1 MSQTAWSA
9 GGMICTA
16 QPLASAAGLSVLQSG
31 GNAVDATIA
40 AALVLNVTMPMM
52 CGLGG
57 DVFAIIHEAKSGR
70 TYGINAS
77 GAAPYAATLEYYR
90 SLGYEQMPPDGM
102 LSVAVPGGVRAYF
115 DIVERFGTRSLGE
128 LAQAAIRYAEQGFVL
143 TPKLV
148 RHFIV
153 AETKLRQY
161 PTSARVYLPE
171 GRAPRAGEILRQ
183 PDLARS
189 FRQVVAEGPDAL
201 YSGSLGERVLAY
213 ANAHGGIWRG
223 DEWRAQATDI
233 YEPPLGVTYRD
244 RYEVFQ
250 TAPPS
255 QGLIVLE
262 ELNLVEGFE
271 LGRHTA
277 GGAGTGAGDDG
288 ESGPG
293 PEASAETVHILV
305 EAKKLAF
312 ADRNRYAGDP
322 RQVDWP
328 LATLLGKE
336 FAARRRGAIDPAR
349 AAGLVSGAELGGDTT
364 SHVCVDAQGNYVSF
378 IHSLSNAFGCCEIA
392 GDTGILLNNRAG
404 RGFALE
410 AGHPNCIAPGKK
422 TMHTLN
428 TYLIKRD
435 GRPYCVGNTPGGDGQ
450 PQWNLQVI
458 TNLLD
463 LGMSVGEAAAAPRW
477 QGTPGTDPAGLAR
490 PVELVVESRMGPA
503 VRARLAEMGHAVR
516 VVGPWAG
523 GGDAQLIRV
532 RDGGILEGA
541 SDPRG
546 EGVAIGI

>member
-1 MSQTAWSA
+1 MSRTAWA
-9 GGMICTA
+9 TGGMICTA

-57 DVFAIIHEAKSGR
+57 DVFAIVHEVRSGK

-77 GAAPYAATLEYYR
+77 GVAPYAATLDYYK
-90 SLGYEQMPPDGM
+90 SLGYRQMPGDGM

-115 DIVERFGTRSLGE
+115 DMLDRFGTRSFAE
-128 LAQAAIRYAEQGFVL
+128 LAQAAVRYAERGFVL
-143 TPKLV
+143 TPQLA
-148 RHFIV
+148 RHF
-153 AETKLRQY
+153 AAAATRLLQY
-161 PTSARVYLPE
+161 PTSARVFMPE
-171 GRAPRAGEILRQ
+171 GWVPQAGDVLRQ

-189 FRQVVAEGPDAL
+189 LRQIAAEGPDAL
-201 YSGSLGERVLAY
+201 YRGSLGDRVLAY
-213 ANAHGGIWRG
+213 ANAHGGIWNG
-223 DEWRAQATDI
+223 DEWQSQRTDI
-233 YEPPLGVTYRD
+233 YEPPLSVTYRG

-255 QGLIVLE
+255 QGLILLE

-271 LGRHTA
+271 LGLHTPD
-277 GGAGTGAGDDG
+277 GDDADG
-288 ESGPG
+288 GGWAG
-293 PEASAETVHILV
+293 PEAGADTVHILV

-312 ADRNRYAGDP
+312 ADRNRHAGDP
-322 RQVDWP
+322 RFVDFP
-328 LATLLGKE
+328 VETLLSKD
-336 FAARRRGAIDPAR
+336 FAARRRRAIDPGR
-349 AAGLVSGAELGGDTT
+349 AAGHVGGAELGGDTT
-364 SHVCVDAQGNYVSF
+364 SHVCVDAYGNHVSF
-378 IHSLSNAFGCCEIA
+378 IHSLSNAFGCCEVA

-404 RGFALE
+404 RGFLLE
-410 AGHPNCIAPGKK
+410 AGHPNCIAPGKR

-428 TYLIKRD
+428 TYFIKRD

-463 LGMSVGEAAAAPRW
+463 LGMSVAEAVTAPRW
-477 QGTPGTDPAGLAR
+477 QGTPGTDPAGLGR
-490 PVELVVESRMGPA
+490 PVELIVESRMAGA
-503 VRARLAEMGHAVR
+503 VRARLADLGHVVR

-523 GGDAQLIRV
+523 GGDAQVIRV
-532 RDGGILEGA
+532 RDEAVLEGA

-546 EGVAIGI
+546 EGVAIGV